1 MDKPLILCGKVFTA
15 ELVGHLNERL
25 QAEPALSNNALARI
39 ICEHL
44 AWWSSA
50 GQAAV
55 ASAKKAIAK
64 LKRRGLLC
72 WPGAKPQAK
81 RSHRLRP
88 SGQTLP
94 KVECLPARVEEIVG
108 LSLHLLSGH
117 EDPLHGLWNDLMI
130 QQHPCGDAPLV
141 GPQLRYLIGSAHG
154 WLGALGFGPAAF
166 VLGARDQ
173 WIGWSTAARVAH
185 LPEVIGL
192 HRFLIRQE
200 VRCGRLASKIL
211 SMALPRAKEDWKARY
226 TLEPQLV
233 ETFVDRTRFMG
244 LSLAAAN
251 WKRIGAS
258 TGQGR
263 LGLKAGATTSK
274 DIWVYELAGEARS
287 RLCQEELPPV
297 LPCPLIQSLAQSQWC
312 AQEMGGL
319 DFGDR
324 RLAKRATQILEA
336 RWAKPTASF
345 YGSFEGWTPTK
356 GAYGFIEHKS
366 PLISLDTLLAPHA
379 QATRA
384 RMAAEPVAL
393 LVQDTTG
400 LNYTGL
406 KQTKGLGPLGE
417 DKGQGLWL
425 HSLLAFRPDG
435 LPLGLLGVKCW
446 ARPPEPEQPERGRN
460 AKSIDE
466 KESVRWVQALGV
478 SAQAARMMRQTQVVA
493 ITDREGDLYEM
504 YDQVEVGPPNLHT
517 VIRAQHDRTLEDHQ
531 KLWAKMAAQPLGDT
545 RTVDV
550 PRHLNQP
557 ARKAS
562 VEVRWSAIT
571 MEAPKVGCKKGWPS
585 LSLWAVWVHEP
596 DPPAGL
602 EAIDWMLLTDMP
614 IANGQEA
621 WEKVQ
626 WYCRRWGI
634 EEWHRVLKSGCR
646 VEKREFKTAEHLQRV
661 LAFDLIV
668 AWRVMACLK
677 AGRTHPELP
686 ASAFYTPTELA
697 VLRAALKKKG
707 QPLSEHCTLA
717 EVNALVAQWGGYA
730 GRRRDGPPGAE
741 SLRIGLTE
749 LMAAAKGWALCEEH
763 YKSCV

>member
-1 MDKPLILCGKVFTA
+1 MNEPLILCGKVFTA
-15 ELVGHLNERL
+15 ELINYLNERL
-25 QAEPALSNNALARI
+25 RADPPLSNNALARI
-39 ICEHL
+39 ICEQL

-64 LKRRGLLC
+64 LERRGLLC
-72 WPGAKPQAK
+72 SPRAKRRAK

-88 SGQTLP
+88 SGLALP
-94 KVECLPARVEEIVG
+94 KVEHLPKTVEEVAE
-108 LSLHLLSGH
+108 LRLHLLSGH

-141 GPQLRYLIGSAHG
+141 GPQLRYLIGSKSG

-166 VLGARDQ
+166 LLGARDQ

-185 LPEVIGL
+185 LPEVVGL
-192 HRFLIRQE
+192 NRFLIRQE
-200 VRCGRLASKIL
+200 VHCARLASKVL
-211 SMALPRAKEDWKARY
+211 SLALVQVREDWKTRY
-226 TLEPQLV
+226 EVELLLV
-233 ETFVDRTRFMG
+233 ETFVDRTRFTG

-251 WKRIGAS
+251 WKRIGCS

-263 LGLKAGATTSK
+263 LGPKAGTTTPK
-274 DIWVYELAGEARS
+274 DIWVYELDAKARS
-287 RLCQEELPPV
+287 RLCQEELPP
-297 LPCPLIQSLAQSQWC
+297 LTPCPLLQSLSQSQWC
-312 AQEMGGL
+312 AQEMASL

-324 RLAKRATQILEA
+324 RLAKRAAQILEA

-345 YGSFEGWTPTK
+345 YGSFEGWTPAK

-366 PLISLDTLLAPHA
+366 PLISLESLLAPHA

-384 RMAAEPVAL
+384 RMAAEPVVL
-393 LVQDTTG
+393 LVQDTTT

-406 KQTKGLGPLGE
+406 VQTQGLGPLGE
-417 DKGQGLWL
+417 DKGRGLWL

-446 ARPPEPEQPERGRN
+446 ARPLQSEEGQRGRN

-466 KESVRWVQALGV
+466 KESVRWVEALGV

-504 YDQVEVGPPNLHT
+504 HDQVQVGPPNLHT
-517 VIRAQHDRTLEDHQ
+517 VIRAQHDRNLQDHQ

-545 RTVDV
+545 RTVNV
-550 PRHLNQP
+550 PRHLGQP
-557 ARKAS
+557 ARQAT
-562 VEVRWSAIT
+562 VEVRWSSIT
-571 MEAPKVGCKKGWPS
+571 IEAPQVGCKKGWPP
-585 LSLWAVWVHEP
+585 LQLWAVWVHEP

-602 EAIDWMLLTDMP
+602 EGIDWMLLTDMP
-614 IANGQEA
+614 ITNGREA

-634 EEWHRVLKSGCR
+634 EEWHRIVKSGCG
-646 VEKREFKTAEHLQRV
+646 VEKREFKTAQTLQRV

-677 AGRTHPELP
+677 AGRTHPDLP
-686 ASAFYTPTELA
+686 ASAFYTPVELA
-697 VLRAALKKKG
+697 VLRAALKKKHR
-707 QPLSEHCTLA
+707 LSEHCTLA
-717 EVNALVAQWGGYA
+717 EANGLVAQWGGYA

-741 SLRIGLTE
+741 SLRIGLTQ
-749 LMAAAKGWALCEEH
+749 LMAAATGWSLCEEH
-763 YKSCV
+763 HKLRV

>member
-15 ELVGHLNERL
+15 EFVSYLNERL
-25 QAEPALSNNALARI
+25 QADPALSNNALARM

-44 AWWSSA
+44 AWWSSV

-64 LKRRGLLC
+64 LQRRGLLC
-72 WPGAKPQAK
+72 WPGAKRQAK

-94 KVECLPARVEEIVG
+94 KVQQLPPRVEEIVG
-108 LSLHLLSGH
+108 LRLHLLSGH

-141 GPQLRYLIGSAHG
+141 GPQLRYLIGSEHG

-166 VLGARDQ
+166 LLGARDQ

-185 LPEVIGL
+185 LREVVGL
-192 HRFLIRQE
+192 NRFLIRQE
-200 VRCGRLASKIL
+200 VRCGRLASKVL
-211 SMALPRAKEDWKARY
+211 SLALGRVKEDWQARY
-226 TLEPQLV
+226 GVEPLLV

-251 WKRIGAS
+251 WKRIGCS

-263 LGLKAGATTSK
+263 LGPKAGATTAK
-274 DIWVYELAGEARS
+274 DIWVYDLAGQARS
-287 RLCQEELPPV
+287 ALSKEELPPV
-297 LPCPLIQSLAQSQWC
+297 IPCPLIQSLSQSQWC

-319 DFGDR
+319 DLGDR
-324 RLAKRATQILEA
+324 RLSKRATQILEA

-345 YGSFEGWTPTK
+345 YGSFEGWTPAK
-356 GAYGFIEHKS
+356 GAYSFIEHES
-366 PLISLDTLLAPHA
+366 PLISLDSLLVPHG

-384 RMAAEPVAL
+384 RMAAEPVVL

-406 KQTKGLGPLGE
+406 RQTQGLGPLGE
-417 DKGQGLWL
+417 DKGRGLWL

-446 ARPPEPEQPERGRN
+446 ARPPEPEKPQHGRN

-466 KESVRWVQALGV
+466 KESVRWVEALGV
-478 SAQAARMMRQTQVVA
+478 SAQAARLMRQTQVVA

-504 YDQVEVGPPNLHT
+504 YDQVLVGPPNLHT
-517 VIRAQHDRTLEDHQ
+517 VIRAQHERNLEDHQ
-531 KLWAKMAAQPLGDT
+531 KLWAWMAAQPLGDT

-550 PRHLNQP
+550 PRHRGQP
-557 ARKAS
+557 ARQAT
-562 VEVRWSAIT
+562 VEVRWSSIT
-571 MEAPKVGCKKGWPS
+571 IEAPKVGCKKGWPS
-585 LSLWAVWVHEP
+585 LKLWAVWVHEP

-614 IANGQEA
+614 IAHGQEA

-686 ASAFYTPTELA
+686 ATAFYTPVELA
-697 VLRAALKKKG
+697 VLGAALKKRTA
-707 QPLSEHCTLA
+707 TLR
-717 EVNALVAQWGGYA
+717 ALHA
-730 GRRRDGPPGAE
+730 G
-741 SLRIGLTE
+741 
-749 LMAAAKGWALCEEH
+749 
-763 YKSCV
+763 